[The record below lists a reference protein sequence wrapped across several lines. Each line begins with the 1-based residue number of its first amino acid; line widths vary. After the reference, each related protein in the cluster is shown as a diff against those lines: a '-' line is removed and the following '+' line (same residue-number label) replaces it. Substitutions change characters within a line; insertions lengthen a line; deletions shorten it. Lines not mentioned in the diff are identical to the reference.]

1 MKAKTQVAS
10 ESAIKADWLRQWMP
24 ITLILLLAAIL
35 YLYHIGTES
44 LWIDELFS
52 VLDAK
57 QLKLNAVR
65 PLYFMLLHVWML
77 FGTSDAWLRGL
88 GVLFGL
94 GSVFLTYQ
102 LGRRLAGEL
111 TGIVAALL
119 LAVLPL
125 FINHAQE
132 VRMYTLSTFL
142 CLGGTL
148 ILTDVLERPNTASIG
163 WWAGMRLLAIL
174 TTPLNIT
181 LLLPDIV
188 LFGWR
193 FRHQRRAL
201 LNFGKW
207 LLLLGILC
215 IPTAIGMVFATPGFM
230 SDWVAFLPKP
240 GVFDI
245 LFTLAT
251 FTGWTF
257 DPPFK
262 AIAPFYINIY
272 FKLYALTLLGLLSL
286 ALLNKKNPR
295 LLWVAAWAFLP
306 SAIIFTISRV
316 SSSIWVDRYLLF
328 VCPYVLILLAAG
340 FTQIWRRQRTV
351 AIVLVLVYALTLSGA
366 IDRFYRVQDREDW
379 RTVMQTIAFN
389 EKPGDIIGLPTN
401 NSRPLLAIAHY
412 YHGSAPLQAIDIL
425 AKTDKSSVEQVFR
438 TLPPIKSRLWLIF
451 RVNPNLKLQ
460 LNQQQQLEMFH
471 TVVREQF
478 NVQKL
483 WTFQGLELF
492 LVQPLSAKEIK

>member
-1 MKAKTQVAS
+1 MKAKTQGAS
-10 ESAIKADWLRQWMP
+10 EIAIKADWLRQWML
-24 ITLILLLAAIL
+24 ITLILLLATVL

-57 QLKLNAVR
+57 ELKLNAVR
-65 PLYFMLLHVWML
+65 PLYFILLHAWMF

-94 GSVFLTYQ
+94 GSVFFTYQ
-102 LGRRLAGEL
+102 LGRRVAGEF

-119 LAVLPL
+119 LAVSPL

-142 CLGGTL
+142 SLAGTL
-148 ILTDVLERPNTASIG
+148 ILSDVLERPKTASIG
-163 WWAGMRLLAIL
+163 WWAGTRLLAIL

-188 LFGWR
+188 LFVWR
-193 FRHQRRAL
+193 FRHQRRVL

-215 IPTAIGMVFATPGFM
+215 VPTAITMVVVTPEFM
-230 SDWVAFLPKP
+230 AGWVAKLPAP

-245 LFTLAT
+245 LFTLTT
-251 FTGWTF
+251 FTGWSF
-257 DPPFK
+257 DLALG
-262 AIAPFYINIY
+262 AIATFYVNIY
-272 FKLYALTLLGLLSL
+272 FKLYALMLLGLLSL

-306 SAIIFTISRV
+306 SAIIFAISRI

-340 FTQIWRRQRTV
+340 FTQVWRRQRTV
-351 AIVLVLVYALTLSGA
+351 AIMLALIYTLTLGA
-366 IDRFYRVQDREDW
+366 ALERFYRVQEREDW
-379 RTVMQTIAFN
+379 RSLTQTIAFN
-389 EKPGDIIGLPTN
+389 EKPGDFIGLPAN
-401 NSRPLLAIAHY
+401 NSRPLLALAHY
-412 YHGSAPLQAIDIL
+412 YHGSAPLQAIDIQ
-425 AKTDKSSVEQVFR
+425 AKTDKLSVEQVFR
-438 TLPPIKSRLWLIF
+438 ALSSIKSRLWLIF
-451 RVNPNLKLQ
+451 RVNPKQN
-460 LNQQQQLEMFH
+460 QQLEIFH
-471 TVVREQF
+471 TAVREQF
-478 NVQKL
+478 HVQKL
-483 WTFQGLELF
+483 WKFQSLELF
-492 LVQPLSAKEIK
+492 LVKPFTAKEVE

>member
-1 MKAKTQVAS
+1 MKAKTQGAS
-10 ESAIKADWLRQWMP
+10 EIAIKADWLRQWMP
-24 ITLILLLAAIL
+24 ITLILLLAAVL
-35 YLYHIGTES
+35 YLYHIGIES

-57 QLKLNAVR
+57 ELKLNAVR
-65 PLYFMLLHVWML
+65 PLYFILLHAWM
-77 FGTSDAWLRGL
+77 FFSTSDAWLRGL

-102 LGRRLAGEL
+102 LGRRVAGEL

-119 LAVLPL
+119 LAVSPL

-142 CLGGTL
+142 SLAGTL
-148 ILTDVLERPNTASIG
+148 ILTDVLERPNTASIR
-163 WWAGMRLLAIL
+163 WWAGARLLAIL

-193 FRHQRRAL
+193 FRHQRRLL

-215 IPTAIGMVFATPGFM
+215 VPTAIGMVFATPGFM
-230 SDWVAFLPKP
+230 SDWVALLPKP

-245 LFTLAT
+245 LFTLTT

-262 AIAPFYINIY
+262 AIAPFYVNIY
-272 FKLYALTLLGLLSL
+272 FKLYALILLGLLSL

-306 SAIIFTISRV
+306 SAIIFAISRI

-351 AIVLVLVYALTLSGA
+351 AIMLALIYTLTLGA
-366 IDRFYRVQDREDW
+366 ALERFYRVQEREDW
-379 RTVMQTIAFN
+379 RSLTQTIAFN
-389 EKPGDIIGLPTN
+389 EKPGDFIGLPAN
-401 NSRPLLAIAHY
+401 NSRPLLALAHY

-425 AKTDKSSVEQVFR
+425 TKTDKSSVKQVFR

-451 RVNPNLKLQ
+451 RVNPKQ
-460 LNQQQQLEMFH
+460 KQQLQMFH
-471 TVVREQF
+471 TAVREQF
-478 NVQKL
+478 HVQKL
-483 WTFQGLELF
+483 WTFQSLELF
-492 LVQPLSAKEIK
+492 LVKPFSAKEVK